1 VRSPAA
7 RIRSKRKRREREEAT
22 TKAFS
27 ALAERYLTE
36 HARRFKRSWETDERN
51 LRLHVLSVWKDRRYD
66 EIERRDVIALSER
79 LISQGKPIL
88 ANRVQALVSS
98 MFSFAV
104 DADLVRANPCTRL
117 RKRSQERVR
126 RRVLSDDELRL
137 FWTRIIKSPVSRQL
151 GLALRLILLT
161 GVRAGE
167 MAGAR
172 REEFRN
178 LDDPNRAAWL
188 IPPQRTKNGRGH
200 FVPLSELARVTVLDI
215 LSDVD
220 PADERLLPS
229 PFVTGASITPH
240 ALAVAMSRFAEA
252 LGERDAEESWRAS
265 PPTPMIS
272 AARLRPA
279 QPNLES
285 RARTSGLS

>member
-1 VRSPAA
+1 VSLAEA
-7 RIRSKRKRREREEAT
+7 RERATELRREVAGGSNPIERKRREREEAT

-36 HARRFKRSWETDERN
+36 HARRFKRSWATDERN
-51 LRLHVLSVWKDRRYD
+51 LRLHVLPVWKNRRYD

-88 ANRVQALVSS
+88 ANRVQALISS

-104 DADLVRANPCTRL
+104 DADLLRANPCTRL

-137 FWTRIIKSPVSRQL
+137 FWERIIASPVSKQL

-178 LDDPNRAAWL
+178 SMM
-188 IPPQRTKNGRGH
+188 RTGRRGSSR
-200 FVPLSELARVTVLDI
+200 LSAPRM
-215 LSDVD
+215 
-220 PADERLLPS
+220 DEGISCRCRS
-229 PFVTGASITPH
+229 WH
-240 ALAVAMSRFAEA
+240 APRCWKS
-252 LGERDAEESWRAS
+252 
-265 PPTPMIS
+265 
-272 AARLRPA
+272 
-279 QPNLES
+279 
-285 RARTSGLS
+285 